1 MNANIIQTN
10 LAVVDNHFRLE
21 LSNVDDALKLYT
33 DDAIWECPARNLRFT
48 GKEEIGNNYR
58 AMAASLCDL
67 EIYPIDRFAT
77 EDRVVD
83 DTIVRFTLTGSGFK
97 NAHAAP
103 GSKVE
108 LHLAHI
114 FEMRDGK
121 IAKEK
126 SFDLWRTI

>member
-1 MNANIIQTN
+1 MNPTIIQTN

-33 DDAIWECPARNLRFT
+33 DDAVWECPARNLRFV

-58 AMAASLCDL
+58 AMAASLRDL
-67 EIYPIDRFAT
+67 EIHPIDRFAT

-83 DTIVRFTLTGSGFK
+83 DTIVRFTLVGDGFK
-97 NAHAAP
+97 NAAATV

-114 FEMRDGK
+114 FEMRNGK
-121 IAKEK
+121 ISKEK
-126 SFDLWRTI
+126 SFEIWRTI

>member
-1 MNANIIQTN
+1 MDPSIIQTN

-21 LSNVDDALKLYT
+21 LSNVDHALKLYT
-33 DDAIWECPARNLRFT
+33 DDAIWECPARGLRFT

-58 AMAASLCDL
+58 AMAASLRDL

-83 DTIVRFTLTGSGFK
+83 DTIVRFTLIGSGFK
-97 NAHAAP
+97 NAHVTP

-126 SFDLWRTI
+126 SFEIWRTI

>member
-1 MNANIIQTN
+1 MNPNSIQTN

-33 DDAIWECPARNLRFT
+33 DDAVWECPARNLRLT

-58 AMAASLCDL
+58 AMAASLRDL
-67 EIYPIDRFAT
+67 EIHPIDRFST

-83 DTIVRFTLTGSGFK
+83 DTIVRFTLVGNGFK
-97 NAHAAP
+97 NAAAKV
-103 GSKVE
+103 GSRVE

-121 IAKEK
+121 ISKEK
-126 SFDLWRTI
+126 SFEIWRTI